1 MQANLYNDVLKDL
14 QDYMLNEN
22 NIDKS
27 LEMKIRNII
36 RDKSQTNFIK
46 QQNSLFIPK
55 EKDSLF
61 WCFYIIKNGEIK
73 YDTLTNRNEIIAK
86 QIKISYIEKIR
97 KEKQT
102 IKIYK
107 FDSISNI
114 ESNLVNDNVINPKT
128 FLTLCALE
136 NLNIIFI
143 SNKTYFQLS
152 MNDSKEIFIINEINN
167 SSNGRYNIKYGFEI
181 GSDEAIN
188 NIKESFYYIDKID
201 KPIKSLSSY
210 KTKDLLEICFKLAI
224 ETTNKDTN
232 KTKSKKELYEGI
244 IKYF

>member
-1 MQANLYNDVLKDL
+1 MQTNLYNDVLKDL
-14 QDYMLNEN
+14 QDYMLTEN

-46 QQNSLFIPK
+46 QQKSLFIPK

-73 YDTLTNRNEIIAK
+73 YDTMTNRNEIIAK

-114 ESNLVNDNVINPKT
+114 ESNLVNDNVINSKT

-167 SSNGRYNIKYGFEI
+167 SSNGRYNIKYGFEL
-181 GSDEAIN
+181 GTDEAIN
-188 NIKESFYYIDKID
+188 NIKDSFYYIDKID
-201 KPIKSLSSY
+201 KPIKSLSCY
-210 KTKDLLEICFKLAI
+210 KTKDLLEICIKLAI